1 MTAGPR
7 GLALLLQFWRAEHLA
22 RSCGVDPRTIRR
34 WCDGKGAPDDR
45 QRVVLAKSYGLPVSA
60 WGQRTPPFPPRS
72 VDARRSGSPTT
83 AGASSAVGWWA
94 S

>member
-1 MTAGPR
+1 MTAGSR
-7 GLALLLQFWRAEHLA
+7 GLALLLQFWSAEHLA

-60 WGQRTPPFPPRS
+60 WGQP
-72 VDARRSGSPTT
+72 
-83 AGASSAVGWWA
+83 
-94 S
+94 